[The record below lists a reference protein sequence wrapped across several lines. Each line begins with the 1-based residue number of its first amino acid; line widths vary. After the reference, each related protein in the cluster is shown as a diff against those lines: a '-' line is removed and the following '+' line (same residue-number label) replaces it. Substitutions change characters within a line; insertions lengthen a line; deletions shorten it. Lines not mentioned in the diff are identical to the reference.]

1 MSSQQQV
8 THDDVSA
15 AERAKF
21 EMGQRLHTAAGIILR
36 SKLASGE
43 IKVVNGRY
51 VGRCL
56 QVTPLRKLR
65 AKSSA
70 K

>member
-1 MSSQQQV
+1 MSSPQQV
-8 THDDVSA
+8 THGEMPSA
-15 AERAKF
+15 DKVKLEMRA
-21 EMGQRLHTAAGIILR
+21 RLQKAAVMTLR

-70 K
+70 E